1 MSDTLPTATRVSDPG
16 IRALYRLE
24 NRWQAW
30 LDVEVA
36 LARAQ
41 AELGVI
47 SVAAAEAIAGAA
59 RLDKMDRARIDEGF
73 ARTGH
78 TIVPLVWEL
87 GRIVGDPHGGWVHWG
102 ATTQNITQTG
112 DLLVLRQAHA
122 VFLHQIGVLHQRI
135 APAGALALRQP
146 LKPGEPVP
154 EMSLTALDGAAVRIG
169 GARGGRSQ
177 LVLFVS
183 PDCAICESLLPA
195 VRSAQ
200 GAERAWLDIVLASDG
215 DAERQLQ
222 FVKDKGLGK
231 FPYVLSEQLGRS
243 FGVAKL
249 PYAVL
254 IDEAGKLSATG
265 LVNTREHLE
274 SLFVAKER
282 GVASIQ
288 QFLGQRDAQRAPLGE

>member
-1 MSDTLPTATRVSDPG
+1 VSFL
-16 IRALYRLE
+16 IASQIALWVAVL
-24 NRWQAW
+24 A
-30 LDVEVA
+30 LGVVCMA
-36 LARAQ
+36 LAR
-41 AELGVI
+41 
-47 SVAAAEAIAGAA
+47 
-59 RLDKMDRARIDEGF
+59 
-73 ARTGH
+73 
-78 TIVPLVWEL
+78 
-87 GRIVGDPHGGWVHWG
+87 
-102 ATTQNITQTG
+102 
-112 DLLVLRQAHA
+112 
-122 VFLHQIGVLHQRI
+122 QIGVLHQRI

-146 LKPGEPVP
+146 LKPGEPIP

>member
-1 MSDTLPTATRVSDPG
+1 MSFLIASQIVLWVAVL
-16 IRALYRLE
+16 ALG
-24 NRWQAW
+24 
-30 LDVEVA
+30 VVCMA
-36 LARAQ
+36 LAR
-41 AELGVI
+41 
-47 SVAAAEAIAGAA
+47 
-59 RLDKMDRARIDEGF
+59 
-73 ARTGH
+73 
-78 TIVPLVWEL
+78 
-87 GRIVGDPHGGWVHWG
+87 
-102 ATTQNITQTG
+102 
-112 DLLVLRQAHA
+112 
-122 VFLHQIGVLHQRI
+122 QIGVLHQRI

-195 VRSAQ
+195 LRSAQ

-215 DAERQLQ
+215 DAQRQLQ
-222 FVKDKGLGK
+222 FVKDKGLGR

-254 IDEAGKLSATG
+254 IDEAGKLSAAG
-265 LVNTREHLE
+265 LVNTREHLD

>member
-1 MSDTLPTATRVSDPG
+1 MSFLIASQ
-16 IRALYRLE
+16 IALWAAVL
-24 NRWQAW
+24 A
-30 LDVEVA
+30 LGVVCAA
-36 LARAQ
+36 LAR
-41 AELGVI
+41 
-47 SVAAAEAIAGAA
+47 
-59 RLDKMDRARIDEGF
+59 
-73 ARTGH
+73 
-78 TIVPLVWEL
+78 
-87 GRIVGDPHGGWVHWG
+87 
-102 ATTQNITQTG
+102 
-112 DLLVLRQAHA
+112 
-122 VFLHQIGVLHQRI
+122 QIGVLHQRI

-154 EMSLTALDGAAVRIG
+154 EMGLTALDGAAVRIG

-177 LVLFVS
+177 LLLFVS

-200 GAERAWLDIVLASDG
+200 AAERAWLDIVLASDG

-222 FVKDKGLGK
+222 FVKDKGLGR

-254 IDEAGKLSATG
+254 IDESGKLSASG

-274 SLFVAKER
+274 SLFIAKER

-288 QFLGQRDAQRAPLGE
+288 QYLGQRDTKRASAGE

>member
-1 MSDTLPTATRVSDPG
+1 MSFLIASQIVLWVAVL
-16 IRALYRLE
+16 ALG
-24 NRWQAW
+24 
-30 LDVEVA
+30 VVCMA
-36 LARAQ
+36 LAR
-41 AELGVI
+41 
-47 SVAAAEAIAGAA
+47 
-59 RLDKMDRARIDEGF
+59 
-73 ARTGH
+73 
-78 TIVPLVWEL
+78 
-87 GRIVGDPHGGWVHWG
+87 
-102 ATTQNITQTG
+102 
-112 DLLVLRQAHA
+112 
-122 VFLHQIGVLHQRI
+122 QIGVLHQRI

-222 FVKDKGLGK
+222 FVKDKGLGR

-282 GVASIQ
+282 GVGSIQ
-288 QFLGQRDAQRAPLGE
+288 QFLGQRDPKRASLGE